1 MRKPRPGQPPPGT
14 GRSPVPS
21 HTLGGGSPPAS
32 HGEGCTETPEPQ
44 RGHVPPVM
52 WHLAP
57 DRTLRDSGLSDR
69 DPEARVGAP
78 CLLRAPQG
86 RPPPARA
93 GASRCARLAH
103 TVRRAPGRLL
113 GARPGCSSARPPGA
127 ASTLSCVCPSTLC
140 GTSSDDLGGGRWR
153 SCFSVCPGSLAHVPT
168 STATAAAPC
177 PGGER
182 EGGFGHAAGRP
193 SPCPRVMTRSANYFS
208 AGPSSRRSRSFW
220 SQTSQR
226 TAEGRAPSGPWVD
239 TRRHDSVSGWLSG
252 AEPPVG
258 RGQGSR
264 GTPGFSATWGEAS
277 VRPRHGTQRFK
288 GGSRHLW
295 VAITASGEA
304 LSPAPTGPAPQG
316 LGSCRSPPGVPFI
329 SSPPPG
335 GLQAFSTWPCVPRPR
350 GPLCGVT
357 NVVTHAPLRSVPGVR
372 GVHVGPAAR
381 TLGSRAQNAPAA
393 PQPAP
398 APPPAC
404 PRRAEARGSWQK
416 GVAPAPSVPLREA
429 APPLQPAAAP
439 LHTAGVFFAVLSR
452 SGRGTAPHAAPGQ
465 GPEPGPGRSDFRRT
479 PTFGLLGPCPP
490 LQRTSGWSWC
500 VPSPHTQK
508 GSRGTE

>member
-1 MRKPRPGQPPPGT
+1 MRKPRPG

-21 HTLGGGSPPAS
+21 RTLGGGSPPAS

-44 RGHVPPVM
+44 RGHFPPVM

-113 GARPGCSSARPPGA
+113 GARPVCSSARPPGA

-226 TAEGRAPSGPWVD
+226 TAEGQA
-239 TRRHDSVSGWLSG
+239 L
-252 AEPPVG
+252 
-258 RGQGSR
+258 GS
-264 GTPGFSATWGEAS
+264 TPGAT
-277 VRPRHGTQRFK
+277 TQFQA
-288 GGSRHLW
+288 GS
-295 VAITASGEA
+295 
-304 LSPAPTGPAPQG
+304 
-316 LGSCRSPPGVPFI
+316 
-329 SSPPPG
+329 
-335 GLQAFSTWPCVPRPR
+335 
-350 GPLCGVT
+350 
-357 NVVTHAPLRSVPGVR
+357 
-372 GVHVGPAAR
+372 
-381 TLGSRAQNAPAA
+381 
-393 PQPAP
+393 
-398 APPPAC
+398 
-404 PRRAEARGSWQK
+404 
-416 GVAPAPSVPLREA
+416 
-429 APPLQPAAAP
+429 
-439 LHTAGVFFAVLSR
+439 
-452 SGRGTAPHAAPGQ
+452 
-465 GPEPGPGRSDFRRT
+465 PGRSPQWGEGRAAGGLRASQRLGERPPFVPATGHRGSKAGVG
-479 PTFGLLGPCPP
+479 TFGW
-490 LQRTSGWSWC
+490 R
-500 VPSPHTQK
+500 
-508 GSRGTE
+508 

>member
-113 GARPGCSSARPPGA
+113 GARPVCSSARPPGA

-153 SCFSVCPGSLAHVPT
+153 SRFSVCPGSLAHVPT

-304 LSPAPTGPAPQG
+304 LSPAPTGPYHRALARAAP
-316 LGSCRSPPGVPFI
+316 LLECRSSPRLPLEASRLSPPG
-329 SSPPPG
+329 
-335 GLQAFSTWPCVPRPR
+335 R
-350 GPLCGVT
+350 
-357 NVVTHAPLRSVPGVR
+357 
-372 GVHVGPAAR
+372 
-381 TLGSRAQNAPAA
+381 
-393 PQPAP
+393 
-398 APPPAC
+398 
-404 PRRAEARGSWQK
+404 
-416 GVAPAPSVPLREA
+416 
-429 APPLQPAAAP
+429 
-439 LHTAGVFFAVLSR
+439 VF
-452 SGRGTAPHAAPGQ
+452 
-465 GPEPGPGRSDFRRT
+465 PGPVAHS
-479 PTFGLLGPCPP
+479 
-490 LQRTSGWSWC
+490 
-500 VPSPHTQK
+500 V
-508 GSRGTE
+508 E